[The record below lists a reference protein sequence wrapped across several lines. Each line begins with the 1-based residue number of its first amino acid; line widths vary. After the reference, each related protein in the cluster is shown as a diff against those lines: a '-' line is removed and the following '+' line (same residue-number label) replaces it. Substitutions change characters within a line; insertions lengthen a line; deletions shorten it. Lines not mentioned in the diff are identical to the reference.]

1 MSLTLLGW
9 VLVASSVAI
18 SAVLVVSLLM
28 KSPRREQLDVET
40 CTIRLAD
47 VEARLKVGKLNEAE
61 ARAARIALLGQLKSS
76 SRWGFGQD
84 LWKGRNATLTLVAL
98 ACLLVTGIGA
108 ATSYLGQPAST
119 NEDGS
124 AFTLSRSVSD
134 ASDADTLARLKHYT
148 RSLGT
153 EPSAPVSPAG
163 NLLPDVDTMIERLA
177 ARLETAPDDVE
188 GWRMLGWSYFH
199 RARYEQSATAYG
211 RAIELDPSSA
221 ELKVSYDE
229 AKAKAADEAKAKAA
243 GSGNETIAPSQDIAA
258 VPKSGDGPAAETMTA
273 AMPPTEREAVIRSM
287 VDGLATRL
295 ETSPRDVDGWTRL
308 MRSRIVLGEKDVA
321 ASALRK
327 ALEVFK
333 DDLTASAKIT
343 AAANELGLNAQ

>member
-9 VLVASSVAI
+9 VLVASSLAM

-76 SRWGFGQD
+76 SPWGFGQD
-84 LWKGRNATLTLVAL
+84 LWKGRSATLALVAL

-119 NEDGS
+119 NEDGG
-124 AFTLSRSVSD
+124 AFALSRSASD
-134 ASDADTLARLKHYT
+134 ASDAETLARLRHYT

-153 EPSAPVSPAG
+153 EPSAPVSPVSAAD
-163 NLLPDVDTMIERLA
+163 NLLPDVNTMIERLA
-177 ARLETAPDDVE
+177 ARLETTPDDIE
-188 GWRMLGWSYFH
+188 GWRMLGWSYFQT
-199 RARYEQSATAYG
+199 ARYEQSVTAYG
-211 RAIELDPSSA
+211 RAVDLDPSSS
-221 ELKVSYDE
+221 ELKSSY
-229 AKAKAADEAKAKAA
+229 DEAKAKAA
-243 GSGNETIAPSQDIAA
+243 GSGNVTTAPSLDIAA
-258 VPKSGDGPAAETMTA
+258 VSKGGDGPAAETMTE

-308 MRSRIVLGEKDVA
+308 MRSRVVLGEKQMA
-321 ASALRK
+321 ATASRK

-333 DDLTASAKIT
+333 DDSTASAKIT